1 MNLDTRPRPRFL
13 TLPFL
18 LLLAATVA
26 GPAIAA
32 EERFEKAY
40 ELSGVT
46 KVRVQ
51 NVNGPVHVATWDKD
65 YLRVV
70 AIKKVRDSN
79 EQVLRETEI
88 RVTKTGPTIEVET
101 ILPKRGRVLGLFSWG
116 GRNNAEVSY
125 ELLLPTGVSV
135 DAETVNGRITAEK
148 RTGALC
154 LSTVNG
160 AVRVEGHDAP
170 LRVNTV
176 NGSVDAGFAGL
187 VRASELETVNGS
199 VTVSC
204 SKNSSIRYD
213 LQTVNGRIHSEFRDV
228 VVEGKWGPKEAK
240 GEVNGGKERLAVETV
255 NGEVRLQMAEP
266 AVAARKD

>member
-1 MNLDTRPRPRFL
+1 MNIPAIRPTRL
-13 TLPFL
+13 LPLFL
-18 LLLAATVA
+18 LLLAAAV
-26 GPAIAA
+26 PATAA
-32 EERFEKAY
+32 EDRFEKAY

-46 KVRVQ
+46 KIRVQ
-51 NVNGPVHVATWDKD
+51 NVNGPVHIATWDKD
-65 YLRVV
+65 YLKVV
-70 AIKKVRDSN
+70 AVKKVRDGN
-79 EQVLRETEI
+79 ADQILRETEI
-88 RVTKTGPTIEVET
+88 RVTKNGPTIEIET
-101 ILPKRGRVLGLFSWG
+101 ILPKRGRVLGLFNFTLH
-116 GRNNAEVSY
+116 GRNAAEVSY
-125 ELLLPTGVSV
+125 DLLLPTGVSV

-176 NGSVDAGFAGL
+176 NGSVDAAFAGD

-204 SKNSSIRYD
+204 SKASSIRYD
-213 LQTVNGRIHSEFRDV
+213 LQTVNGRIHSEFRDL

-240 GEVNGGKERLAVETV
+240 GELNGGREHLAVETV
-255 NGEVRLQMAEP
+255 NGEVRLQVAEP
-266 AVAARKD
+266 AVAKKD